1 MLNEFEQ
8 LASSRREW
16 IENILRVWCRTAPLK
31 ELRKAEQEWF
41 DIAGRAD
48 IKATLWTWTWERFP
62 AIVHPDLPGVNETSE
77 VVVTLK
83 DGNSVQGFPD
93 GRQSQRGM
101 LVLIGM
107 NANGNSVIH
116 GPLSVDDVA
125 DVRLAGDHSADPVS

>member
-8 LASSRREW
+8 LASARREW

-62 AIVHPDLPGVNETSE
+62 AIVHPDLPGVNETSQ

-83 DGNSVQGFPD
+83 DGNSVLGFPD

-107 NANGNSVIH
+107 DPDGNSVIH

-125 DVRLAGDHSADPVS
+125 DVRLAGDHSADPVA